1 VLHRGVAAL
10 AIGLT
15 AAAGLVGCSSIT
27 ESKADAT
34 VKLQAEDQPAVLRLR
49 QEILT
54 GSKTWGAVR
63 IGEESSDS
71 DRDSVLVFSLP
82 GPNLDAALGGLNRL
96 DATIESTDID
106 VDPEKLD
113 RSVTTTIASGTAA
126 ETESQNIRLKVQIE
140 AARGAGFGGF
150 FRLLMAIFSV
160 VGVIVTFRWAVR
172 GWRHLEDRW
181 RARRDDRRDD
191 GPGGPDGPNDPDGPD
206 GTIGP
211 VGPTV
216 TAGTNDPPTREN
228 QPARVVGDW

>member
-1 VLHRGVAAL
+1 MRSA
-10 AIGLT
+10 
-15 AAAGLVGCSSIT
+15 
-27 ESKADAT
+27 
-34 VKLQAEDQPAVLRLR
+34 
-49 QEILT
+49 
-54 GSKTWGAVR
+54 
-63 IGEESSDS
+63 SDS

-191 GPGGPDGPNDPDGPD
+191 GPGGPTGRTTRTDRMGRSDPSVPPSPPVP
-206 GTIGP
+206 TIP
-211 VGPTV
+211 RP
-216 TAGTNDPPTREN
+216 EN